1 MRDFKLFSISMQ
13 SMQLRVPLDA
23 SANKGRYMQ
32 NLILLNLKGRD
43 IFQYNVTGKKKMIKE
58 AKQYTGSA

>member
-1 MRDFKLFSISMQ
+1 MQ